1 MPCPYRYV
9 SQRALE
15 AASIRRDIRRCVGE
29 PVTCAGIPAYIQG
42 ASSLPLPEGRKRMI
56 AVPSRQPEGRPPP
69 RSRRRPWTVSIHLAV
84 SALVLTTILLTAAAS
99 SLLWW
104 RTAEATSRQL
114 ASTINEQIV
123 AAVRKEVSAIVGEA
137 AAAHTAIRTLFL
149 QNVLDTREADKREF
163 VFLSQLQSHAT
174 ISWVAFGWPDGSFFA
189 AHKLGDGHLEM
200 MEISLTDHPGQR
212 RIDEYAVIPGDIEF
226 EQRQFVLTDF
236 RIVDQAWFKTGM
248 GAKGPQWFKVLDHPI
263 GQRPSIAFA
272 GPIDV
277 YQERQGVLAIII
289 EYTRFAHF
297 LAQLEVGRTGT
308 AFIFDGSGELIA
320 APDKEADELHP
331 ARSQEA
337 LLPLARMVLAQ
348 AGNEDRKETW
358 RRRLTSQG
366 EAYEVALSPL
376 PFPGWSLATVI
387 PEAEFLG
394 PVETTLHRLIIGLAA
409 GALLAALLSAML
421 ARSVI
426 AAPLARVVGEIRH
439 VESFAL
445 DRVRRHPS
453 RLAEISSL
461 SGAIAEMAAG
471 LSAFRKFIPADLV
484 RSLLRQG
491 VEAKPGGSI
500 QELTVMFIDVAGFT
514 GLSERM
520 GDRVVPLLTGY
531 LDLASDIID
540 ANGGTIDKFIGDAV
554 MAFWGAPT
562 PQQDHAVLCCRAAL
576 AIGEALEKSGLADD
590 QGKQLQIRIGINS
603 GRMLVGN
610 IGSELRLNY
619 TVIGDV
625 VNVASRLEG
634 ANKHCGTQVLIG
646 AETVSLIRDAFI
658 VREID
663 SIAVYGRT
671 EGLAVYE
678 LISPTEVSGE
688 NRAWIADYEEG
699 LSRYRRRDFS
709 GAIIHFTAVLRGR
722 PHDRPASLLLE
733 RCRRLQQTGVNEE
746 WSAVAALNSK

>member
-1 MPCPYRYV
+1 
-9 SQRALE
+9 
-15 AASIRRDIRRCVGE
+15 
-29 PVTCAGIPAYIQG
+29 
-42 ASSLPLPEGRKRMI
+42 MI
-56 AVPSRQPEGRPPP
+56 AVPSREHDGRPPP
-69 RSRRRPWTVSIHLAV
+69 RSAGRPWAVSIGLAV
-84 SALVLTTILLTAAAS
+84 SALVLTAILLTAAAS

-104 RTAEATSRQL
+104 RTAENTSRQL

-189 AHKLGDGHLEM
+189 AHKLGDERLEM
-200 MEISLTDHPGQR
+200 MEISLTDHFGQR

-226 EQRQFVLTDF
+226 EKREFVPTDF
-236 RIVDQAWFKTGM
+236 RVVDQAWFKTGM
-248 GAKGPQWFKVLDHPI
+248 GTNGLQWFKVLDHAI

-289 EYTRFAHF
+289 EYTRFANF

-331 ARSQEA
+331 ARGQEA
-337 LLPLARMVLAQ
+337 LLPLARMVLSQAP
-348 AGNEDRKETW
+348 AGNKDGKEAW
-358 RRRLTSQG
+358 RRRLTSRG
-366 EAYEVALSPL
+366 EAYEVALTPL

-394 PVETTLHRLIIGLAA
+394 PVETTLRRLIVGLAA

-439 VESFAL
+439 VENFAL

-453 RLAEISSL
+453 RLTEISSL

-471 LSAFRKFIPADLV
+471 LSAFGKFIPADLV
-484 RSLLRQG
+484 RSLLGQG

-500 QELTVMFIDVAGFT
+500 KELTVMFIDVASFT

-520 GDRVVPLLTGY
+520 GDRVVPLLSRY
-531 LDLASDIID
+531 LDAVSEVIV

-562 PQQDHAVLCCRAAL
+562 AQQDHAVRCCRAAL
-576 AIGEALEKSGLADD
+576 ACSKAIKAADINDD
-590 QGKQLQIRIGINS
+590 QGHPLQIRIGINS

-619 TVIGDV
+619 TVIGDA

-634 ANKHCGTQVLIG
+634 ASKQYGTQILIG
-646 AETVSLIRDAFI
+646 AETARLISDVFTI
-658 VREID
+658 REID
-663 SIAVYGRT
+663 NIAVYGRT

-678 LISPTEVSGE
+678 LIGVAEVKGE
-688 NRAWIADYEEG
+688 NRDWITSYEEG
-699 LSRYRRRDFS
+699 LSRYRHRDFS
-709 GAIIHFTAVLRGR
+709 GAIIHFEAVLGVR
-722 PHDRPASLLLE
+722 PNDRPASLLLE
-733 RCRRLQQTGVNEE
+733 RCRRLQQSGVDEE
-746 WSAVAALNSK
+746 WSPVAALKAK

>member
-1 MPCPYRYV
+1 
-9 SQRALE
+9 
-15 AASIRRDIRRCVGE
+15 
-29 PVTCAGIPAYIQG
+29 
-42 ASSLPLPEGRKRMI
+42 MI
-56 AVPSRQPEGRPPP
+56 TVPSGRPPDRP
-69 RSRRRPWTVSIHLAV
+69 RPLSAGRPLTVSIGLAV
-84 SALVLTTILLTAAAS
+84 SALVLTAILLTAAAS

-104 RTAEATSRQL
+104 RTADATSRQL

-137 AAAHTAIRTLFL
+137 VAAHTAIRTLFL

-163 VFLSQLQSHAT
+163 VFLSQLQSQAN

-189 AHKLGDGHLEM
+189 AHKLGDDHLEM

-226 EQRQFVLTDF
+226 ETRQFVPTDF
-236 RIVDQAWFKTGM
+236 RVVDQAWFANGM
-248 GAKGPQWFKVLDHPI
+248 KAGGPQWSRVIDHPV
-263 GQRPSIAFA
+263 GQRRSIAFA

-277 YQERQGVLAIII
+277 YQERQGVLAVMI
-289 EYTRFAHF
+289 EYTRLSHF

-320 APDKEADELHP
+320 APDKDADELHP
-331 ARSQEA
+331 ARTDEA
-337 LLPLARMVLAQ
+337 MLPLARMALAEAGDDGRKQ
-348 AGNEDRKETW
+348 AW
-358 RRRLTSQG
+358 RHKLSSHG
-366 EAYEVALSPL
+366 EAYEVALTPL

-394 PVETTLHRLIIGLAA
+394 PVETTLRRLIIGLGA
-409 GALLAALLSAML
+409 GALLAALLSAVL

-426 AAPLARVVGEIRH
+426 ATPLARVVGEIRH
-439 VESFAL
+439 VENFAL
-445 DRVRRHPS
+445 EEVRRHPS

-461 SGAIAEMAAG
+461 SGSIAEMAAG

-500 QELTVMFIDVAGFT
+500 QQLTVMFIDVAGFT

-520 GDRVVPLLTGY
+520 GDRVVPLLSGY
-531 LDLASDIID
+531 LDLASGIID
-540 ANGGTIDKFIGDAV
+540 ANAGTIDKFIGDAV

-562 PQQDHAVLCCRAAL
+562 PQADHALRCCRAAL
-576 AIGEALEKSGLADD
+576 AIRDALENSGLADD
-590 QGKQLQIRIGINS
+590 EGKPLQIRIGINS

-619 TVIGDV
+619 TVIGDT
-625 VNVASRLEG
+625 VNVASRLES
-634 ANKHCGTQVLIG
+634 ANKQYGTQILIG
-646 AETVSLIRDAFI
+646 TETQRLIADAFLT
-658 VREID
+658 REID

-678 LISPTEVSGE
+678 LVGLAEATGE
-688 NRAWIADYEEG
+688 NAAWIARYQEG
-699 LSRYRRRDFS
+699 LARYRRRDFA
-709 GAIIHFTAVLRGR
+709 GAILQFEAVLRGR
-722 PHDRPASLLLE
+722 PHDVPASLLLD
-733 RCRRLQQTGVNEE
+733 RSKRLQHSGVDEE
-746 WSAVAALNSK
+746 WSSVAALKTK

>member
-1 MPCPYRYV
+1 M
-9 SQRALE
+9 QRNSRVYSIKPAGSVPRLE
-15 AASIRRDIRRCVGE
+15 SRRV
-29 PVTCAGIPAYIQG
+29 
-42 ASSLPLPEGRKRMI
+42 I
-56 AVPSRQPEGRPPP
+56 AVPSRQPDGRLRP
-69 RSRRRPWTVSIHLAV
+69 RSPGKPLTVSIHVAV

-137 AAAHTAIRTLFL
+137 RAAHTAIRTLFL

-200 MEISLTDHPGQR
+200 MEISLTDHPGRR
-212 RIDEYAVIPGDIEF
+212 RIDEYEVIPGDIEF
-226 EQRQFVLTDF
+226 ERRQFVPTDF
-236 RIVDQAWFKTGM
+236 RVVDQAWFKTGM
-248 GAKGPQWFKVLDHPI
+248 GAEGPLWFKVIDHPI
-263 GQRPSIAFA
+263 GQRQSIAFA

-297 LAQLEVGRTGT
+297 LAELEVGRTGT

-337 LLPLARMVLAQ
+337 LLPLAQMVLAE
-348 AGNEDRKETW
+348 AGDESRKEAW
-358 RRRLTSQG
+358 RRRLTSKG
-366 EAYEVALSPL
+366 EAYEVALTPL

-394 PVETTLHRLIIGLAA
+394 PVETTLRRLIIGLAA
-409 GALLAALLSAML
+409 GALLVALLSAML
-421 ARSVI
+421 VRSVI

-439 VESFAL
+439 IESFAL
-445 DRVRRHPS
+445 DKVRRHPS

-500 QELTVMFIDVAGFT
+500 QELTVMFIDIAGFT

-531 LDLASDIID
+531 LDLASEIID

-576 AIGEALEKSGLADD
+576 AVREALERSGLADD
-590 QGKQLQIRIGINS
+590 QGHPLQVRIGINS
-603 GRMLVGN
+603 GSMLVGN

-619 TVIGDV
+619 TVIGDA
-625 VNVASRLEG
+625 VNVASRLES
-634 ANKHCGTQVLIG
+634 ANKQYGTLILIG
-646 AETVSLIRDAFI
+646 AETRRLIRDAFI
-658 VREID
+658 IREID
-663 SIAVYGRT
+663 SIVVYGRT

-678 LISPTEVSGE
+678 LIGLAEVSGE
-688 NRAWIADYEEG
+688 DTVWIASYEEG

-709 GAIIHFTAVLRGR
+709 GAIVHFEAVLSGR
-722 PHDRPASLLLE
+722 PHDWPASLLLE
-733 RCRRLQQTGVNEE
+733 RCKRLQQSGVDEE
-746 WSAVAALNSK
+746 WSPVAALKAK

>member
-1 MPCPYRYV
+1 MHRNFRVYSVKPAGGVPL
-9 SQRALE
+9 LE
-15 AASIRRDIRRCVGE
+15 SG
-29 PVTCAGIPAYIQG
+29 
-42 ASSLPLPEGRKRMI
+42 RMI
-56 AVPSRQPEGRPPP
+56 AVPSRQPDGRLRP
-69 RSRRRPWTVSIHLAV
+69 RSPGKPLTVSIHLAV

-137 AAAHTAIRTLFL
+137 RAAHTAIRTLFL
-149 QNVLDTREADKREF
+149 QNVLDAREADKREF

-189 AHKLGDGHLEM
+189 AHKLGDDHLEM

-226 EQRQFVLTDF
+226 EQRQFVPTDF
-236 RIVDQAWFKTGM
+236 RVVDQAWFKTGM
-248 GAKGPQWFKVLDHPI
+248 GAEGPQWFKVLDHPI

-348 AGNEDRKETW
+348 PGDGDRKEAW
-358 RRRLTSQG
+358 RRRLISQG
-366 EAYEVALSPL
+366 EAYEVALTPL

-394 PVETTLHRLIIGLAA
+394 PVETTLRRLIIGLAA

-421 ARSVI
+421 VRSVI

-439 VESFAL
+439 VESFEL
-445 DRVRRHPS
+445 DRVRHHPS

-484 RSLLRQG
+484 RSLLSQG

-520 GDRVVPLLTGY
+520 GDRVVPLLSRY
-531 LDLASDIID
+531 LDAVSEVID

-562 PQQDHAVLCCRAAL
+562 AQQDHAVRCCRAAL
-576 AIGEALEKSGLADD
+576 ACRKAIEAAGVNDD
-590 QGKQLQIRIGINS
+590 QGHPLQIRIGINS

-619 TVIGDV
+619 TVIGDA

-634 ANKHCGTQVLIG
+634 ASKQYGTHILIG
-646 AETVSLIRDAFI
+646 TETARLIRDAFI
-658 VREID
+658 IREID
-663 SIAVYGRT
+663 SIVVYGRT

-678 LISPTEVSGE
+678 LVGLAEVGGE
-688 NRAWIADYEEG
+688 NTAWIASYEAG

-709 GAIIHFTAVLRGR
+709 GAIIHFEAVLGER
-722 PHDRPASLLLE
+722 PHDLPASLLLE
-733 RCRRLQQTGVNEE
+733 RCKHLQRSGVDED
-746 WSAVAALNSK
+746 WLPVAALKAK

>member
-1 MPCPYRYV
+1 
-9 SQRALE
+9 
-15 AASIRRDIRRCVGE
+15 
-29 PVTCAGIPAYIQG
+29 
-42 ASSLPLPEGRKRMI
+42 MI
-56 AVPSRQPEGRPPP
+56 AIPSRQPADRP
-69 RSRRRPWTVSIHLAV
+69 RPVSAGSPLTVSIGLAM
-84 SALVLTTILLTAAAS
+84 SALVLTAILLTAAAS

-137 AAAHTAIRTLFL
+137 VAAHTAIRTLFL

-200 MEISLTDHPGQR
+200 MEVSLTDHPGQR

-226 EQRQFVLTDF
+226 EQRQFVPTDF
-236 RIVDQAWFKTGM
+236 RVVDQAWFKTSM

-263 GQRPSIAFA
+263 GQRRSIAFA

-320 APDKEADELHP
+320 APDREADELHP

-337 LLPLARMVLAQ
+337 LLPLARMALAQ
-348 AGNEDRKETW
+348 ARDDGRKEAW
-358 RRRLTSQG
+358 RQRLSSQG
-366 EAYEVALSPL
+366 AAYEVALTPL
-376 PFPGWSLATVI
+376 PFPGWRLATVI

-394 PVETTLHRLIIGLAA
+394 PVETTLRRLIVGLGA

-426 AAPLARVVGEIRH
+426 VAPLARVVGEIRH
-439 VESFAL
+439 VENFAL
-445 DRVRRHPS
+445 EEVRRHPS

-500 QELTVMFIDVAGFT
+500 QHLSVMFIDIAGFT

-520 GDRVVPLLTGY
+520 GDRVVPLLSKY
-531 LDLASDIID
+531 LDVASEVIV

-562 PQQDHAVLCCRAAL
+562 PQGDHALRCCRAAL
-576 AIGEALEKSGLADD
+576 AIRDALASAGLTDD
-590 QGKQLQIRIGINS
+590 ESKPLQIRIGINS

-619 TVIGDV
+619 TVIGDT
-625 VNVASRLEG
+625 VNVASRLES
-634 ANKHCGTQVLIG
+634 ANKQYGTQILIG
-646 AETVSLIRDAFI
+646 METKRLIGNAFLT
-658 VREID
+658 REID

-678 LISPTEVSGE
+678 LIGLAEVSGE
-688 NRAWIADYEEG
+688 NTDWIASYEEG
-699 LSRYRRRDFS
+699 LSRYCRRDFS
-709 GAIIHFTAVLRGR
+709 AAIIHFEAVLGGR
-722 PHDRPASLLLE
+722 PHDLPASLLLE
-733 RCRRLQQTGVNEE
+733 RCRRFQQSGVDEE
-746 WSAVAALNSK
+746 WSHVAALKTK

>member
-1 MPCPYRYV
+1 MPWLQ
-9 SQRALE
+9 SE
-15 AASIRRDIRRCVGE
+15 
-29 PVTCAGIPAYIQG
+29 T
-42 ASSLPLPEGRKRMI
+42 RMI
-56 AVPSRQPEGRPPP
+56 AVPSRQPAGRPGP
-69 RSRRRPWTVSIHLAV
+69 RSAARPLTISIRLAV
-84 SALVLTTILLTAAAS
+84 SALVLTAILLTAAAS

-137 AAAHTAIRTLFL
+137 VAAHTAVRTLFL

-163 VFLSQLQSHAT
+163 VFLSQLQSQAD

-212 RIDEYAVIPGDIEF
+212 RVDEYAVIPGDIEF
-226 EQRQFVLTDF
+226 ETRQFVPSDF
-236 RIVDQAWFKTGM
+236 RVVDQPWFK
-248 GAKGPQWFKVLDHPI
+248 AAIKADGPQWSRVIDHPI
-263 GQRPSIAFA
+263 GQRRSIAFV

-277 YQERQGVLAIII
+277 YQERQGVLAVII
-289 EYTRFAHF
+289 EYTRLAHF

-308 AFIFDGSGELIA
+308 AFIFDDSGELIA
-320 APDKEADELHP
+320 APDKDADELHP
-331 ARSQEA
+331 VMSQEA
-337 LLPLARMVLAQ
+337 LLPQARMVLAQ
-348 AGNEDRKETW
+348 AGDAGRKEAW
-358 RRRLTSQG
+358 RQRLTSHG
-366 EAYEVALSPL
+366 EAYEVALTPL
-376 PFPGWSLATVI
+376 PFPGWRLATVI

-394 PVETTLHRLIIGLAA
+394 PVETTLRRLIVGLAA
-409 GALLAALLSAML
+409 GALLAALLSAWL

-426 AAPLARVVGEIRH
+426 ATPLARVVGEIRH
-439 VESFAL
+439 VENFAL
-445 DRVRRHPS
+445 EEVRRHPS

-514 GLSERM
+514 RLSERM

-531 LDLASDIID
+531 LDLASEIID

-562 PQQDHAVLCCRAAL
+562 PQSDHALRCCRAAL
-576 AIGEALEKSGLADD
+576 AIRDALESAGLIDD
-590 QGKQLQIRIGINS
+590 QGQPLQIRTGINS

-634 ANKHCGTQVLIG
+634 ANKHFGTRILIG
-646 AETVSLIRDAFI
+646 AETQRLIGNSF
-658 VREID
+658 VTREID
-663 SIAVYGRT
+663 SIAVYGRM
-671 EGLAVYE
+671 EGLAVHE
-678 LISPTEVSGE
+678 LIGLVEDATDAVAHRIACYGRGLEKYRG
-688 NRAWIADYEEG
+688 RDFAGAIADFE
-699 LSRYRRRDFS
+699 S
-709 GAIIHFTAVLRGR
+709 VLHEH
-722 PHDRPASLLLE
+722 PDDQPAALLLD
-733 RCRRLQQTGVNEE
+733 RCRRLAQSHVDET
-746 WSAVAALNSK
+746 WSPVAALQTK